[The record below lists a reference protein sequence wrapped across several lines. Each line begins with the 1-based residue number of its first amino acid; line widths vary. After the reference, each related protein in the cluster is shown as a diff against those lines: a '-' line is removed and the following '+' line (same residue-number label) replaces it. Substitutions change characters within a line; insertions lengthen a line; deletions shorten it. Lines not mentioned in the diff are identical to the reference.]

1 MKKLILLPLIVLA
14 FALNVHA
21 QNTPH
26 VLFIGIDGWAAKGIR
41 DADPA
46 DIPNFTYLMQHGSWT
61 LEKRSVMPSAS
72 SINWTSMVCGL
83 PTEMHGFD
91 KWNSVRGTIPPVVD
105 NGQGIPPTIFTILR
119 EQRPDAVSGCL
130 YDWDII
136 GSITDSLS
144 MDFHRYVHSF
154 TDKEVLV
161 PMEEYTAIAT
171 DYIKENKPDLFFLYY
186 GIQDEAGHVKGWYGE
201 EYMACQKWLDKCI
214 GQIIEA
220 LKEAGLWEDTVIVMT
235 ADHGGINRGHGGF
248 TIEEMESPFIVFGKG
263 IRENHHIDEPVIQ
276 YDTAATIAYL
286 LGLEIPSYWRGKPI
300 TQVLCKCK

>member
-136 GSITDSLS
+136 GSITDSLA

-154 TDKEVLV
+154 PDKEVLV

-171 DYIKENKPDLFFLYY
+171 DYIKENKPDLFFINYFVEKNTILRF
-186 GIQDEAGHVKGWYGE
+186 
-201 EYMACQKWLDKCI
+201 
-214 GQIIEA
+214 A

-248 TIEEMESPFIVFGKG
+248 TIEEMEIPFIVFGKG

-286 LGLEIPSYWRGKPI
+286 LGLEIPTYWRGKPI

>member
-1 MKKLILLPLIVLA
+1 MKKLILLPLLL
-14 FALNVHA
+14 FALALNCAA
-21 QNTPH
+21 QDAPH

-41 DADPA
+41 EADPA
-46 DIPNFTYLMQHGSWT
+46 DIPNFTYLMEHGSWT

-136 GSITDSLS
+136 GAITDTLA
-144 MDFHRYVHSF
+144 MDYHRYVNSF

-161 PMEEYTAIAT
+161 PMEDYTTIAT
-171 DYIKENKPDLFFLYY
+171 DYIKASRPDLFFLYY

-214 GQIIEA
+214 GQLMDF
-220 LKEAGLWEDTVIVMT
+220 LKEAGLWEDTVIVVS

-248 TIEEMESPFIVFGKG
+248 SIEELETPFIVFGPG
-263 IRENHHIDEPVIQ
+263 IKEGYHFPDPMIQ
-276 YDTAATIAYL
+276 YDTAAILARI
-286 LGLEIPSYWRGKPI
+286 LGLTIPSDWRGKAI
-300 TQVLCKCK
+300 DSIFL